1 MKPKLKNAEIV
12 GLDEDTGV
20 MELYLDLHAVQN
32 TLAERQMELTHN
44 DVSFKSITRKIKLV
58 LGNGRENEI
67 F

>member
-1 MKPKLKNAEIV
+1 MRTKLKKAENV
-12 GLDEDTGV
+12 EPDVLGV

-32 TLAERQMELTHN
+32 TLAERQMDLTHN
-44 DVSFKSITRKIKLV
+44 DVSFKTITRKIRSI

>member
-1 MKPKLKNAEIV
+1 MKVKLDKARTE
-12 GLDEDTGV
+12 LEEKLGV

-44 DVSFKSITRKIKLV
+44 SVSFKSITRKIRLI